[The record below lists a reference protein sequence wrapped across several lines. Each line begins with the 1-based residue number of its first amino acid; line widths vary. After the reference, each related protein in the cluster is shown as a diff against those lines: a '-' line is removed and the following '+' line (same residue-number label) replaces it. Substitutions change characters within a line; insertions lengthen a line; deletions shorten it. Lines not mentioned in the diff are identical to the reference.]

1 MVRFPGAPYIY
12 VLCNINP
19 TNIQRT
25 SRTDELVTFLWGRGH
40 FQVRPAPLTFIFLRR
55 IMFGVIMEILPKLL
69 KICQDLG
76 TRVRIFMQL

>member
-25 SRTDELVTFLWGRGH
+25 DEQVFFLWGRGH
-40 FQVRPAPLTFIFLRR
+40 FSGQAYAFNLYFSKEDNVWGDYGNLT
-55 IMFGVIMEILPKLL
+55 
-69 KICQDLG
+69 KI
-76 TRVRIFMQL
+76 T

>member
-25 SRTDELVTFLWGRGH
+25 DELVTFFVGEASFSGQACAFDLYFSEEDNVWGYYGN
-40 FQVRPAPLTFIFLRR
+40 LT
-55 IMFGVIMEILPKLL
+55 
-69 KICQDLG
+69 KI
-76 TRVRIFMQL
+76 T

>member
-25 SRTDELVTFLWGRGH
+25 DELVTFLGGRGH
-40 FQVRPAPLTFIFLRR
+40 FQVRPAPSTLIFLKR
-55 IMFGVIMEILPKLL
+55 IMSGVIMEILPKLL
-69 KICQDLG
+69 KIFQDLG
-76 TRVRIFMQL
+76 TRVQIFMQL